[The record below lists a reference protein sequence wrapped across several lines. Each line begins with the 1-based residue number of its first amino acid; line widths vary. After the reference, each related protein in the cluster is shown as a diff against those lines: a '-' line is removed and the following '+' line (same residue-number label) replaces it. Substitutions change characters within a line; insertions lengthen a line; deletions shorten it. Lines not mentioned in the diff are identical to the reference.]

1 MNALH
6 AKTHGAGRAST
17 RKNPSPAK
25 KAAAASTLLRYRD
38 KDTTYGVTRHTAQ
51 QLAEHFGVNDTQ
63 LLHLLL
69 AQAAARELPQYE
81 ADDGPLSDRAWAS
94 VQARA
99 PKKLGKVVESLID

>member
-1 MNALH
+1 MTALH
-6 AKTHGAGRAST
+6 AKSSGAGRAT
-17 RKNPSPAK
+17 NRKNLPAAK
-25 KAAAASTLLRYRD
+25 KAASASTLLRYRE
-38 KDTTYGVTRHTAQ
+38 KDTTYGVTRQTAQ

-81 ADDGPLSDRAWAS
+81 ADDGPLSDRAWAAI
-94 VQARA
+94 QARA